1 MCIETRL
8 RDAQSHLNVVANQLS
23 GFITD
28 EITWDHVR
36 DALLEINAAI
46 REINNAPV
54 AALIK
59 TIPTE
64 AAHAV

>member
-8 RDAQSHLNVVANQLS
+8 RDAQAHLNVVANQLS

-36 DALLEINAAI
+36 DALLEVNAAI
-46 REINNAPV
+46 YELRTAP
-54 AALIK
+54 ASALIE
-59 TIPTE
+59 TIPSE
-64 AAHAV
+64 AAHG